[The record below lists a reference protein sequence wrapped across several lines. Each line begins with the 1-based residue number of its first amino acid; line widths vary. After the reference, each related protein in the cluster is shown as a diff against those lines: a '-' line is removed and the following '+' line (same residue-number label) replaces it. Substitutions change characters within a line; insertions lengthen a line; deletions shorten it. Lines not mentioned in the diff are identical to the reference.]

1 MQGCEIPKIIPYKT
15 LMTHTRN
22 IDIGEVLG
30 LEILA
35 EKFPTEAVP
44 GVYRPLKPFLLKL
57 ADLYLLLHEKKPCLH
72 WFNGEE
78 SVFYVAVPQHEQ
90 SNLSWRNLYLKLA

>member
-15 LMTHTRN
+15 LMTRIRN

-35 EKFPTEAVP
+35 EKFSTEAVP
-44 GVYRPLKPFLLKL
+44 GV
-57 ADLYLLLHEKKPCLH
+57 
-72 WFNGEE
+72 
-78 SVFYVAVPQHEQ
+78 
-90 SNLSWRNLYLKLA
+90 